1 MKENNAMTIEDKL
14 LHLVKSRGGFV
25 TARLLS
31 EKGISHPWASHLV
44 NRGRLVR
51 VERGMYTLP
60 ETPSDIFYSTQC
72 RFRRGIF
79 SHASALF
86 LHKMTD
92 RTPYILELT
101 FPAGYH
107 AGYARA
113 SGHRCYRVRKELY
126 ESSVVDALTPCG
138 NIVRAYSP
146 ERTICDIFK
155 VTRGAPTDEEI
166 NALKMYLRMPSRNVN
181 HLFSIATEL
190 KVDELIR
197 PYLEALL

>member
-1 MKENNAMTIEDKL
+1 MTIEDKI
-14 LHLVKSRGGFV
+14 LHLVRSRGGFV
-25 TARLLS
+25 TAQLLS
-31 EKGISHPWASHLV
+31 EQGISHPWASHLV

-51 VERGMYTLP
+51 VERGLYTLP

-92 RTPYILELT
+92 RTPYVLELT

-107 AGYARA
+107 AGNARA
-113 SGHRCYRVRKELY
+113 SGHCCYRVSKKLY
-126 ESSVVDALTPCG
+126 GSSVVDALTPCG
-138 NIVRAYSP
+138 NKVRVYSP
-146 ERTICDIFK
+146 ERTICDVFK
-155 VTRGAPTDEEI
+155 STRGVPMDEEI
-166 NALKMYLRMPSRNVN
+166 NALKAYLRMPSRNIN

-190 KVDELIR
+190 KVDELVR